1 MMRSASFDGKRDAS
15 SNDDISSLNSDLVQA
30 RFRAKK
36 NHNQNKSGSQLSNSN
51 SDYGSDKSSEME
63 VLSEDEQVNEILRRH
78 SVLLRKPSA
87 KPVDVE
93 TQTEFCVQNAV
104 MSSDVGTQTRLDSDM
119 REKIQD
125 TRR

>member
-78 SVLLRKPSA
+78 SVLLRKSSS
-87 KPVDVE
+87 KPMDVE
-93 TQTEFCVQNAV
+93 T
-104 MSSDVGTQTRLDSDM
+104 
-119 REKIQD
+119 
-125 TRR
+125 